1 MNLDMRVI
9 ARDGYTSLD
18 FISDVGGMQ
27 GMLMSFAAFILGI
40 MNYNYFDNHIVER
53 MFRMRPPNAQIA
65 KSKLGESFSNVKKP
79 SGPIRMSPTL
89 FQNLKEYGRSWLSSS
104 MLNHNCCRQS

>member
-9 ARDGYTSLD
+9 ARDGYNSLD

-53 MFRMRPPNAQIA
+53 MFRMKPPPAPI
-65 KSKLGESFSNVKKP
+65 KESKLGVSFSNVKKP
-79 SGPIRMSPTL
+79 PGPIRM
-89 FQNLKEYGRSWLSSS
+89 N
-104 MLNHNCCRQS
+104 